1 MERKDFT
8 KIEIWLKNGREILFH
23 KYNHSQPYYSA
34 NSFSSIAVHNYNQ
47 RSKLGVHK

>member
-8 KIEIWLKNGREILFH
+8 KIEIWLKMVEKFCSTSTTIQKH
-23 KYNHSQPYYSA
+23 YYSA

-47 RSKLGVHK
+47 RSKLGAHK